1 MGPPCQRNLANLTPL
16 EALSYLQLPL
26 ELLHSLLHKHLP
38 RRYRTP
44 NMEDIDKVGI
54 QPDTACTLGE
64 PGRHAAAGVPVDRK
78 TASSVLSQLQED
90 SCVLTAEQLLE
101 GQIIHS

>member
-1 MGPPCQRNLANLTPL
+1 
-16 EALSYLQLPL
+16 
-26 ELLHSLLHKHLP
+26 
-38 RRYRTP
+38 
-44 NMEDIDKVGI
+44 MEDIDKVGI